1 MMRSS
6 RSSQEK
12 TIWQF
17 NSIFPVGQMLGRN
30 LGRLRLRSSSGRPNS
45 VIPRDG
51 QGDRVTLCIIVH
63 DTFSPFD
70 GTKEYKEGTT
80 LIYTNFSI
88 PQYSARTECGYATVK
103 DVRDHTLEDRM
114 ESFFLA
120 ETTKYVRTYGAV
132 VKSPCACVIYTQ
144 EGHNI

>member
-1 MMRSS
+1 MRSS

-12 TIWQF
+12 SIWHSG
-17 NSIFPVGQMLGRN
+17 NSIAFSPLDKCWGAIWADFAFGL
-30 LGRLRLRSSSGRPNS
+30 LRAGRPNS

-51 QGDRVTLCIIVH
+51 QGDSVTLCIIVH

-80 LIYTNFSI
+80 LIYTNCSL

-120 ETTKYVRTYGAV
+120 ETTKYVRTSYLITV
-132 VKSPCACVIYTQ
+132 LL
-144 EGHNI
+144 